1 VSEPSIPKRL
11 IWPKRPVRQFK
22 ATVEALKE
30 AELYLEQAGGRVKC
44 TACARNCQLAE
55 DQIGLCGIRQ
65 NVSGKLQ
72 LLSYGKLFTGHIDP
86 IEKKPVTHYRP
97 GSRIFSVATSGCSWL
112 CKYCQNYDISQR
124 RKIEGMDI
132 EPGTVSKLALAQEC
146 QGIAYTYNEPT
157 IFIEFARDI
166 GIAAHQRGLF
176 NIFVSNG
183 FATPDSVSMMDEFL
197 DCITVD
203 FKGSGERDF
212 VRKYIGIPGSEPI
225 FETLSEIKSKT
236 KIHVEITDLIVPEV
250 GDNVDQ
256 ARKLSKWVYDNLG
269 PMTPLHFLRFH
280 PDYKMLEF
288 PETPVKT
295 LEAHHRVAKEVG
307 LEYVYLGNVPGHKL
321 EHTYCH
327 GCKKVVVRR
336 YGFDI
341 TGWYLDEENKCLS
354 CGTRIPIE
362 GKLASSVSEM
372 RFLPAY
378 F

>member
-1 VSEPSIPKRL
+1 M
-11 IWPKRPVRQFK
+11 
-22 ATVEALKE
+22 KE
-30 AELYLEQAGGRVKC
+30 AELYLVQASGKVKC
-44 TACARNCQLAE
+44 TACARNCQMG
-55 DQIGLCGIRQ
+55 DGQIGLCGIRQ
-65 NVSGKLQ
+65 NLGGKLQ

-132 EPGTVSKLALAQEC
+132 EPSDVSRLARSQEC

-157 IFIEFARDI
+157 IFIEYARDI
-166 GIAAHQRGLF
+166 GIAAHEKGLF

-183 FATPDSVSMMDEFL
+183 FATPESVAMMREFL

-203 FKGSGERDF
+203 FKGSGQKDF
-212 VRKYIGIPGSEPI
+212 VRKYIGIPDSEPI
-225 FETLSEIKSKT
+225 FETLSEIKRKT
-236 KIHVEITDLIVPEV
+236 SIHVEITDLIIPGV
-250 GDNVDQ
+250 GDDLDQ
-256 ARKLSKWVYDNLG
+256 ARKMSKWIVDNLG
-269 PMTPLHFLRFH
+269 PMTPVHFLRFH
-280 PDYKMLEF
+280 PDYKMMDF
-288 PETPVKT
+288 PVTPTKT
-295 LEAHHRVAKEVG
+295 LEAHHQVAKEEG
-307 LEYVYLGNVPGHKL
+307 LEYVYLGNVPGHRL

-327 GCKKVVVRR
+327 GCKKIVVRR

-341 TGWYLDEENKCLS
+341 IGWYLDDQNRCNF
-354 CGTRIPIE
+354 CGTKIPIE
-362 GKLASSVSEM
+362 GKLASSVSEA

>member
-1 VSEPSIPKRL
+1 M
-11 IWPKRPVRQFK
+11 
-22 ATVEALKE
+22 KE
-30 AELYLEQAGGRVKC
+30 AELYLQQPDGRVTC
-44 TACARNCQLAE
+44 TACARNCQVNE
-55 DQIGLCGIRQ
+55 GQIGLCGIRQ
-65 NVSGKLQ
+65 NVGGKLQ

-97 GSRIFSVATSGCSWL
+97 GTRIFSVATSGCSWL

-132 EPGTVSKLALAQEC
+132 EPADVPRLALAQEC
-146 QGIAYTYNEPT
+146 HGVAYTYNEPT
-157 IFIEFARDI
+157 IFIEYARDI
-166 GIAAHQRGLF
+166 GLAAHERGLF

-183 FATPDSVSMMDEFL
+183 FATPESVSMMGQFL

-203 FKGSGERDF
+203 FKGSGEKNF
-212 VRKYIGIPGSEPI
+212 VRKYIGIPGAEPI
-225 FETLSEIKSKT
+225 FETLSELKSKT
-236 KIHVEITDLIVPEV
+236 KIHVEITDLIVPGV
-250 GDNVDQ
+250 GDNLEE

-269 PMTPLHFLRFH
+269 PMTPVHFLRFH
-280 PDYKMLEF
+280 PDYKMMDF
-288 PETPVKT
+288 PSTPTET
-295 LEAHHRVAKEVG
+295 LEKHHQVAKEVG
-307 LEYVYLGNVPGHKL
+307 LEYAYLGNVPGHRL

-327 GCKKVVVRR
+327 GCKKIVVRR

-341 TGWYLDEENKCLS
+341 TGWHLDDHNRCEY
-354 CGTRIPIE
+354 CGTQIPIE